1 MQLVRKVFDSLFIAT
16 DKATDAVVTTAS
28 VVDATLKS
36 AHDYSSILRQE
47 SMKAVIGADNEGK
60 MTDEQLDQ
68 YIERKE
74 RLLSVDQRLN
84 KIMRG

>member
-1 MQLVRKVFDSLFIAT
+1 MKLIRKVFDSLFIAT

-28 VVDATLKS
+28 VADATLKS

-47 SMKAVIGADNEGK
+47 SMKAVIGADNEGE

-68 YIERKE
+68 YFERKE
-74 RLLSVDQRLN
+74 KLLSIDQRLN
-84 KIMRG
+84 KLMRG

>member
-1 MQLVRKVFDSLFIAT
+1 MKLIHKVFDSLYIAT

-47 SMKAVIGADNEGK
+47 SMKAVVGADQEGEI
-60 MTDEQLDQ
+60 TDEQIEK
-68 YIERKE
+68 YIARKE
-74 RLLSVDQRLN
+74 RLLAADKRLN
-84 KIMRG
+84 ELMRG